1 MGKVIGIEMF
11 YKILEEAN
19 AGDQMGLLARVLK
32 LSDVRR
38 DMWVVK
44 FKTVKQNNSFRTQ
57 VRNIRRNATRFINYT
72 P

>member
-1 MGKVIGIEMF
+1 
-11 YKILEEAN
+11 
-19 AGDQMGLLARVLK
+19 MGLLARGLK

-44 FKTVKQNNSFRTQ
+44 FKTVKQNNSFRAQ
-57 VRNIRRNATRFINYT
+57 VRNMRRNATRFINYT

>member
-1 MGKVIGIEMF
+1 MGKVTGIEMF

-19 AGDQMGLLARVLK
+19 AGDQMGLLARGLK
-32 LSDVRR
+32 LSEVRR

-44 FKTVKQNNSFRTQ
+44 FKTVEQNNSFRAH
-57 VRNIRRNATRFINYT
+57 VRNMRRNAPRFISYT

>member
-1 MGKVIGIEMF
+1 MGKVTGIEMF

-19 AGDQMGLLARVLK
+19 AGDQMGLLARGLK

-57 VRNIRRNATRFINYT
+57 VRNMRRNATRFISYT

>member
-1 MGKVIGIEMF
+1 MGKVTGIEMF

-19 AGDQMGLLARVLK
+19 AGEQMGLLARGLK

-44 FKTVKQNNSFRTQ
+44 FKTVKQNNSFRAQ
-57 VRNIRRNATRFINYT
+57 VRNMRRNATRFINYT